1 MEIDPK
7 ALQAFAD
14 KYCRGKVAR
23 LDMLQDMCR
32 ALGMRL
38 RVELVGGTDGQE
50 GKQGR

>member
-14 KYCRGKVAR
+14 KHCRGRASLEMVWDMAR
-23 LDMLQDMCR
+23 L
-32 ALGMRL
+32 LGMRL